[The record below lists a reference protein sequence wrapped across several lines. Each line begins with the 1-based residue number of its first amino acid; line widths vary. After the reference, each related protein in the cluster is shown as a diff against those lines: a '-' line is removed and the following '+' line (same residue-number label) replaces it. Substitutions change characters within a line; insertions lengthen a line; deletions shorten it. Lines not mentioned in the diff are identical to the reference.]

1 MLFSKVIGQQDE
13 TNKLRIAEFTV
24 LDHLWFD
31 DVTGI
36 RFDDV
41 TRIWFDNVTRIRFD
55 DVTRIRF
62 DDVTRIRFDDVTR
75 IHPGKRLRQVRQFRH
90 VER

>member
-1 MLFSKVIGQQDE
+1 MIGKQDE

-41 TRIWFDNVTRIRFD
+41 TRI
-55 DVTRIRF
+55 
-62 DDVTRIRFDDVTR
+62 
-75 IHPGKRLRQVRQFRH
+75 HPGKRLRQVRQFRH
-90 VER
+90 VKR